1 MTDHK
6 DALFAFDDLHVTVE
20 GKEIVKGISLS
31 IKAGE
36 VHALMGPNG
45 SGKSSLANALMGH
58 PSYEVTQGR
67 IYLLGQDITAMG
79 PDERSRLGLFL
90 AFQYPNAIPGVS
102 VANFL
107 RSALMARQ
115 PKDEPVKGFR
125 QLLKKQMA
133 ALNVDSEF
141 AGRYVNDGFSGG
153 EKKRIEIL
161 QMAMLQPRMAILDE
175 TDSGLDIDAL
185 KVVSDGINRV
195 CGDDVGVLMVTH
207 YQRILNYVKPDYVHV
222 MIKGQIVRSGGP
234 ELAHE
239 LEASGYEGMPD
250 GTREA
255 VGA

>member
-1 MTDHK
+1 MTNHK
-6 DALFAFDDLHVTVE
+6 DALFAFDDLHVSVE

-31 IKAGE
+31 VKAGE
-36 VHALMGPNG
+36 KHALMGPNG

-133 ALNVDSEF
+133 ALNVDPDF

-195 CGDDVGVLMVTH
+195 CGDEVGVLLVTH
-207 YQRILNYVKPDYVHV
+207 YQRILNYVSPDYVHV

-250 GTREA
+250 GTLEA